1 MATLTR
7 RSLLRNSVGFAA
19 AGALARPYT
28 AHAAAT
34 TVETWWNQ
42 GFIPEEDA
50 AFRALVADYEKAS
63 GDKIDY
69 SLIPNA
75 PLRQK
80 EISAIQSGV
89 VPDLME
95 VADPRFTPLNAW
107 SDNLLDLGDLVEPE
121 KSHYSP
127 TALSCCHHYNST
139 TKQRGYYMMPMK
151 LGTWPFHI
159 WKSLVEK
166 GGAKISDL
174 PNTWDAFL
182 DFFKPVQVRL
192 RAQGMRNVYAYGYQ
206 LTGNGYD
213 PVMTYNHFM
222 IA

>member
-1 MATLTR
+1 MGKETDMATLTR

-19 AGALARPYT
+19 AGALARPYIVN
-28 AHAAAT
+28 AAAT

-42 GFIPEEDA
+42 GFIPEEDV

-80 EISAIQSGV
+80 EISVIESGV

-107 SDNLLDLGDLVEPE
+107 GDRLIDLGDLVEPQ
-121 KSHYSP
+121 KSRYSA
-127 TALSCCHHYNST
+127 TALSSCYHYNNE
-139 TKQRGYYMMPMK
+139 TKRRGYYMVPMK
-151 LGTWPFHI
+151 LASWPFHI
-159 WKSLVEK
+159 WRSLVEK
-166 GGAKISDL
+166 AGYKIADI

-182 DFFKPVQVRL
+182 DFFKPVQ
-192 RAQGMRNVYAYGYQ
+192 
-206 LTGNGYD
+206 D
-213 PVMTYNHFM
+213 K
-222 IA
+222 